1 MARTTGRGDGPSAA
15 QTGARIDRDRD
26 REQHPKWRRRAHARQ
41 SEERMAR
48 KLFVGGLSWNT
59 TDEGLRA
66 AFARFGTVTEAK
78 VVTDRETGRSRGFG
92 FVAFQNPA
100 DSESAMQAMDGA
112 ALDMRQIRVSVAED
126 KPRGPRPD
134 GPPRSFDG
142 PPRGPGR
149 PGEGRGAPDSRPP
162 PREAPAGDR
171 GFASRPP
178 GPSGGQ
184 GRPPRNFDAGPGDRG
199 GMPPRGFTAAPPP
212 APAPAEGRG
221 RRDRDRDRSRDRDEG
236 EDRAKKRVGRG
247 RRRHEEGDGDLDT
260 DY

>member
-1 MARTTGRGDGPSAA
+1 MEAPRARATGR
-15 QTGARIDRDRD
+15 R
-26 REQHPKWRRRAHARQ
+26 
-41 SEERMAR
+41 ERMAR

-66 AFARFGTVTEAK
+66 AFGRFGTVIEAK

-134 GPPRSFDG
+134 GPPRSADG
-142 PPRGPGR
+142 PRPGGPGR
-149 PGEGRGAPDSRPP
+149 PFNDRSAPDSRSQP

-171 GFASRPP
+171 GFSPR
-178 GPSGGQ
+178 PSGPPAGQ
-184 GRPPRNFDAGPGDRG
+184 GRPPRNFDAGPSYDRG
-199 GMPPRGFTAAPPP
+199 GPPARGFASAPPP
-212 APAPAEGRG
+212 AAAPAPAEGRG
-221 RRDRDRDRSRDRDEG
+221 RRDRDRDRGRDREEDEA
-236 EDRAKKRVGRG
+236 RAKKRVGRG
-247 RRRHEEGDGDLDT
+247 RRRHEEGDGDLDV